1 MGPQC
6 PQDCFSGGYDS
17 VFGPTI
23 LGLGDTRP
31 CSPHFPN
38 PWSVG

>member
-1 MGPQC
+1 MGPQY